1 MKSWFN
7 VSELEIIAP
16 DEEREQK
23 FDDKKTDI
31 QRIFTKYKYKGNDTN
46 LHRKINA
53 KIWQQM
59 FTRYATCVHK
69 WFSLFKQGVN
79 SVDAEN

>member
-1 MKSWFN
+1 M
-7 VSELEIIAP
+7 ELFPPLHVQERVDLLSRIQSKAALLKKKQRLIAP
-16 DEEREQK
+16 DEEREQE

-53 KIWQQM
+53 KI
-59 FTRYATCVHK
+59 
-69 WFSLFKQGVN
+69 
-79 SVDAEN
+79 

>member
-1 MKSWFN
+1 MKSWCN
-7 VSELEIIAP
+7 VAELEIIAP
-16 DEEREQK
+16 DEEREQE

-53 KIWQQM
+53 K
-59 FTRYATCVHK
+59 
-69 WFSLFKQGVN
+69 L
-79 SVDAEN
+79 

>member
-1 MKSWFN
+1 MKSWCN
-7 VSELEIIAP
+7 VAELGIIAP
-16 DEEREQK
+16 DEQREK
-23 FDDKKTDI
+23 ELGDKTTDL
-31 QRIFTKYKYKGNDTN
+31 QRIFTEYKYKGNDAN
-46 LHRKINA
+46 LHRKILA
-53 KIWQQM
+53 KIRKHL